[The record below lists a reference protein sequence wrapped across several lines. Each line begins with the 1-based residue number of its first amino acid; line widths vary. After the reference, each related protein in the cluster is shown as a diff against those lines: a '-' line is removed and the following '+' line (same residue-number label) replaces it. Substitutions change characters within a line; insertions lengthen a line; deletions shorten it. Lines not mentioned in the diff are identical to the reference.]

1 VANIRSFPNN
11 QDEYIGAEEVM
22 RWHHGRSSGV
32 FGAEEKA
39 AVAPVLDTMAVT
51 VSDGIGWLTN
61 DNGNGVVWW
70 VDNESKN
77 GSKLQLPVDIADA
90 VLPRIDRV
98 VVSWQT
104 TNYVALPEVIILK
117 GTPASNPVAPALT
130 NDSVVRQISLA
141 AISIPAGATA
151 IDAYMITDERLDE
164 SVCGIVTEKVG
175 VDTSVMKAQFDSF
188 WAKNIADFEAYKAN
202 EIADFEA
209 YMAQQ
214 KAAWEAFLA
223 ISEQE
228 GIVPIPAPEDKGK
241 AVMVNENGDGYT
253 LAEIQT
259 DIPVTS
265 APPEGTDLWIDPDDD
280 PLKITPAQIG
290 AAPKSYI
297 LHGTIDGHTVVT
309 LTNFNWEELLAAANN
324 PDVCVLMRLIDEDG
338 AVCDFTMAVC
348 DADEELATFYC
359 YKDSTTIGVTV
370 LNDGSIIVEEVAGF
384 EKWTFTLE
392 DGSTVT
398 KAVYVG

>member
-1 VANIRSFPNN
+1 MANIRSFPNN

-32 FGAEEKA
+32 FGADEKA

-61 DNGNGVVWW
+61 DEGNGVVWW
-70 VDNESKN
+70 VDNEAKD
-77 GSKLQLPVDIADA
+77 GSKLQLSIDIADA

-141 AISIPAGATA
+141 AIRIPAGATS

-188 WAKNIADFEAYKAN
+188 WAKNIADFEVYKANEIAAFEAYKAG

-209 YMAQQ
+209 YMALQ

-223 ISEQE
+223 NSEQD
-228 GIVPIPAPEDKGK
+228 GIIPVPAPADKGK
-241 AVMVNENGDGYT
+241 AVVVNENGDGYT
-253 LAEIQT
+253 LAN
-259 DIPVTS
+259 PS
-265 APPEGTDLWIDPDDD
+265 N
-280 PLKITPAQIG
+280 
-290 AAPKSYI
+290 SYI
-297 LHGTIDGHTVVT
+297 IHGTVDHYGTVT
-309 LTNFNWEELLAAANN
+309 LTNFDWDELREASESTENIYVA
-324 PDVCVLMRLIDEDG
+324 MRLTGDDNEIY
-338 AVCDFTMAVC
+338 VLPLTMFYQ
-348 DADEELATFYC
+348 ADERAVFSALNRGFFQAVQVEFDGSVA
-359 YKDSTTIGVTV
+359 YKDTYPEI
-370 LNDGSIIVEEVAGF
+370 
-384 EKWTFTLE
+384 WTFTLE